1 MTRDE
6 LLDQLTELAAD
17 RVALAGRKNQNY
29 SGDDALANFTHIETI
44 SNGRITAAQGILVRL
59 TDKLSRLGN
68 LLFDGKDLVNEP
80 IQDTLMD
87 IANYAD
93 LMTLCLR
100 HAKK

>member
-29 SGDDALANFTHIETI
+29 SGDDALANFTRIETI
-44 SNGRITAAQGILVRL
+44 SNGRITAAQGIFARL
-59 TDKLSRLGN
+59 SDKFSRLGN
-68 LLFDGKDLVNEP
+68 LLFGEHDLVGEP
-80 IQDTLMD
+80 LEGTLSD

-93 LMTLCLR
+93 LMVVCLR
-100 HAKK
+100 QAKK